1 MSFRNVPGKC
11 RLTVNSQFPA
21 RNSQSAA
28 FTLIELLVVVAII
41 ALLVSILVPSLQKAR
56 RTTKVVVCSSNLHQ
70 YAVGLAVY
78 ATAHSGKFPPHD
90 EGPWGS
96 FPKVWSSEGSIYPE
110 HFPDKQKSLETY
122 RDLIC
127 GGTFK
132 VLHCPFMTWTGSADA
147 WGRGGTLEQRE
158 DPDWPLLVYDGR
170 FGDNYMSFSYVRFAG
185 CQDTSSPWAALDW
198 SQSGNDRTDGPPE
211 YPGAANDATVSD
223 MVSSSPGGYGNTH
236 GDGPYGAQAVFED
249 RVRVARNLENN
260 VGYAD
265 GHVETHHHR
274 NAYIDAGDYIN
285 WEGARWVVRAG
296 FVRNMY

>member
-1 MSFRNVPGKC
+1 MADYCQTKTSSGYR
-11 RLTVNSQFPA
+11 SQHG
-21 RNSQSAA
+21 

-56 RTTKVVVCSSNLHQ
+56 RTAKVVVCSSNIHQ

-96 FPKVWSSEGSIYPE
+96 FNKVWSSVEPVYSK

-170 FGDNYMSFSYVRFAG
+170 FGDNYMSLSYARFAN
-185 CQDTSSPWAALDW
+185 CQGGFGPWAVGW

-223 MVSSSPGGYGNTH
+223 MVASSPGEYYNIH
-236 GDGPYGAQAVFED
+236 GDGPNGEIATFED
-249 RVRVARNLENN
+249 RVKVARNLENN

-285 WEGARWVVRAG
+285 WEGAHWVLRAG
-296 FVRNMY
+296 IVRNMY